1 MRKLRVALLYGG
13 KSVEHEVS
21 LRSARNVAA
30 ALDRRKYAVARVFIP
45 KSGRFDPSALR
56 RFDVVFPVLHG
67 TNGEDGTMQGLL
79 SLLDVAYVGPG
90 VLGSAV
96 GMDKDVAK
104 RLMRE
109 AGIPT
114 ARSLTVRR
122 GERLAYAAARMAL
135 GRTLF
140 VKPANAGSS
149 VGVSKAND
157 RASYDRAVREAFRYD
172 AKILIEEA
180 VDGREIEVSVLGNE
194 RPEASVPGEIV
205 PRHEFYSYEAKYRDE
220 NGAELRIPAPLPARK
235 AAEAQALA
243 VRTFKVLGLEG
254 MARVDFFLRRRDGKF
269 LINEVNTLPGFTEI
283 SMYPKLWE
291 ASGLPTP
298 KLVDRLIRLALD
310 RRRRDRALRLSYV
323 A

>member
-1 MRKLRVALLYGG
+1 MRRLRVALLCGG

-30 ALDRRKYAVARVFIP
+30 ALDRRKYAVTRVFIP
-45 KSGRFDPSALR
+45 KSGRFDPAALR

-114 ARSLTVRR
+114 ARSLTVRK
-122 GERLAYAAARMAL
+122 GERLAYADARKAL

-149 VGVSKAND
+149 VGVSKA
-157 RASYDRAVREAFRYD
+157 AGPAAFARAVREAFRYD
-172 AKILIEEA
+172 TKILVEEA

-194 RPEASVPGEIV
+194 RPEASIPGEII
-205 PRHEFYSYEAKYRDE
+205 PRHEFYSYEAKYLDE

-235 AAEAQALA
+235 AAEARALA

-254 MARVDFFLRRRDGKF
+254 MARVDFFLRRRGGK
-269 LINEVNTLPGFTEI
+269 LLVNEVNTLPGFTEI

-291 ASGLPTP
+291 AAGVPTP
-298 KLVDRLIRLALD
+298 KIVDRLIHLALD